1 MRGGSNWD
9 SLKRSRGRK
18 KKERKRK
25 RKKGRQKFPPTALIK
40 GSVLCSFFVV
50 VLFFKAER

>member
-25 RKKGRQKFPPTALIK
+25 KKGRQKFPPTALIK